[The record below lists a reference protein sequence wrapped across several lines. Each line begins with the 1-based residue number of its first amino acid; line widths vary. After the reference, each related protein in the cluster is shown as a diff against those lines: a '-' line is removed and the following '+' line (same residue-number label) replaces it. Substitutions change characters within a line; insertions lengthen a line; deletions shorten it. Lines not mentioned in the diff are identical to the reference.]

1 MSDPLFAPPHGEWR
15 RPVSGYITARRITT
29 LITWLI
35 VFGVP
40 VGALTAFAPWPF
52 AVSVGAAGLIVLVW
66 RVIRV
71 AALCRAHGYAEMDEE
86 LYLTKGIWFQSLTVV
101 PYGRMQVVEVERD
114 LFERWFGIATVRLVT
129 ASSDTDANI
138 PGLTPDDA
146 LSLRDRLADRS
157 DPYTSGL

>member
-15 RPVSGYITARRITT
+15 RPVSGYIAARRITT

-52 AVSVGAAGLIVLVW
+52 AVSVGAAGLILLVW

-86 LYLTKGIWFQSLTVV
+86 LYVTKGIWFQSLTVV

-129 ASSDTDANI
+129 ASSETDARI
-138 PGLTPDDA
+138 PGIPPEQATE
-146 LSLRDRLADRS
+146 LRDRLTELG
-157 DPYTSGL
+157 DPRGSGL

>member
-1 MSDPLFAPPHGEWR
+1 MSDPLFAPPHSEWR
-15 RPVSGYITARRITT
+15 RPVSGYIAARRITT

-71 AALCRAHGYAEMDEE
+71 AALCRAHGYAEMDQE

-138 PGLTPDDA
+138 PGLTPEDA